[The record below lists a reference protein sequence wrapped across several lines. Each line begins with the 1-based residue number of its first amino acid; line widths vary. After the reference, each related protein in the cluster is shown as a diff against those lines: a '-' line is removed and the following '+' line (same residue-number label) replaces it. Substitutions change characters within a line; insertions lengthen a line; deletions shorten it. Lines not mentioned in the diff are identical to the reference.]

1 MQFRLPEGPEQ
12 LDLGAAVHH
21 HLHPRRLG
29 TARGL
34 VIDYLASVE
43 LLPGVTVGYEGAEH
57 LREGLH
63 RRLGDRY
70 TYVASKTGQ
79 DLLGGCDPAGEVLY
93 RSRWF

>member
-1 MQFRLPEGPEQ
+1 MNLYEVTDTDGDYY
-12 LDLGAAVHH
+12 LVGARSAHE
-21 HLHPRRLG
+21 
-29 TARGL
+29 ARGL

-57 LREGLH
+57 LREGL
-63 RRLGDRY
+63 RY